1 MKKIRVLLA
10 DDHRIFLEGLK
21 KLLEGEFDIADA
33 VEDGRALVQAAV
45 ALSPDVIVADVS
57 MPSLNGL
64 EAARQLSQMRCE
76 AKLIFLTMH
85 GDPLLL
91 RQALIAGAAGYILK
105 RDAPDVLVSAIRQV
119 MRGKLCFT
127 QDLLQGGAERS
138 AETGGM
144 STESQRSLGKL
155 TARQREILQMVAEGR
170 TAKEIA
176 SAIDVTVK
184 TVEFHKSQLMQRLG
198 VRRSAEL
205 TAIAIRHGLIT
216 P

>member
-1 MKKIRVLLA
+1 MKKKIRVLLA

-21 KLLEGEFDIADA
+21 KLLEGEFDVVGA
-33 VEDGRALVQAAV
+33 VDDGRALVRAAV
-45 ALSPDVIVADVS
+45 DLAPDVIVADVS
-57 MPSLNGL
+57 MPSLNGI
-64 EAARQLSQMRCE
+64 EAARQLALTDCE

-91 RQALIAGAAGYILK
+91 RQALAAGASGYILK
-105 RDAPDVLVSAIRQV
+105 RDAPDVLVAAIRKV
-119 MRGKLCFT
+119 ASGKLCFI
-127 QDLLQGGAERS
+127 QDVVQASAARGGIDA
-138 AETGGM
+138 A
-144 STESQRSLGKL
+144 SQRSLGKL
-155 TARQREILQMVAEGR
+155 TARQREILQLVAEGR

-176 SAIDVTVK
+176 AAIQVTVK

-205 TAIAIRHGLIT
+205 TAIAIRHGLAL

>member
-1 MKKIRVLLA
+1 MKKKIRVLLA

-21 KLLEGEFDIADA
+21 KLLEGEFDVVGA
-33 VEDGRALVQAAV
+33 VDDGRALVRAAV
-45 ALSPDVIVADVS
+45 ELAPDVIIADVS
-57 MPSLNGL
+57 MPSLNGI
-64 EAARQLSQMRCE
+64 EAARQLALTDCA

-91 RQALIAGAAGYILK
+91 RQALVAGASGYILK
-105 RDAPDVLVSAIRQV
+105 RDAPDALVAAIRKV
-119 MRGKLCFT
+119 ASGKLCFI
-127 QDLLQGGAERS
+127 QDVLQASEVLGGIDA
-138 AETGGM
+138 AA
-144 STESQRSLGKL
+144 QRSLGKL
-155 TARQREILQMVAEGR
+155 TARQREVLQLVAEGR

-176 SAIDVTVK
+176 AAIQVTVK

-205 TAIAIRHGLIT
+205 TAIAIRHGLAT